1 MGITKQPTPI
11 ALEITATSLMGTVG
25 PATLQMTQRDTWGRT
40 TPLPS
45 PYTMVTAPHVATC
58 MIVCDGI
65 PQPDSNMGYVAQ
77 GRCYEEQ
84 KVTTLAR
91 VMLPSAGPLTQDT
104 VTGDASGTIELNVYD
119 LSEGEQLVSGPTSI
133 TCSTVVYDTYQIDSG
148 WSADSTGYNFKHQ
161 FDGTALLEDAGHRYR
176 IEYKIP
182 TDEGNAYVVSIVTVD
197 RVFGT

>member
-1 MGITKQPTPI
+1 MAVTQHPKPCT
-11 ALEITATSLMGTVG
+11 LTITALSPMATVG
-25 PATLQMTQRDTWGRT
+25 PIDLTLSQPAPWALN
-40 TPLPS
+40 TPPPS

-91 VMLPSAGPLTQDT
+91 VMLPSAGPLTQDD

-133 TCSTVVYDTYQIDSG
+133 TCNTVVYDTYQIDSG